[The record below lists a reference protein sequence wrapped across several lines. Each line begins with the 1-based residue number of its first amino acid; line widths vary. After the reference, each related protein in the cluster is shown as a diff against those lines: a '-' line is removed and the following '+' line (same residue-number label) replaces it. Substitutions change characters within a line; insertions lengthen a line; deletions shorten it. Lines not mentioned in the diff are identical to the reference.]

1 MSHTAWIAHQQREN
15 LDRLTFSGRGSD
27 TNPSY
32 ACLRANLLEQT
43 IFKDAY
49 KELNYQETL
58 YSDFVRSIRSRPQ
71 FLSYCLA
78 AGDKLNLPE
87 VVDIMSILFGGIYG
101 SCLMADDEQL
111 VLRLLHHLMRSQLT
125 SASNPRKLLR
135 QKNCAFTRLYKLFS
149 EELFSAKL
157 FLTSALYEPI
167 LSLLSDDEIF
177 LDIDPSKTAIRFAPS
192 ERLRKFGKEGTPEYD
207 EKLKRH
213 RVFIVEKLVK
223 LTKNFIR
230 GIKENLHCFPP
241 SLARLL
247 RAMYSLLMS
256 SGKAETKEVHAVCVD
271 AIFTLFICPAL
282 VDPNPVG
289 IIDTP
294 ISYIARSNLM
304 QVAQIL
310 QVLAMGKLEDATTES
325 NPAHDLYS
333 KFEREVVSSLLEA
346 MLESAKDLAAADVN
360 KHPVNHDG
368 NKLNT
373 CEDLADLLMV
383 NDPVFVEELGD
394 STNNRS
400 HALENPSS
408 RPHGSSNPDQ
418 GDLEGNQF
426 GFGQEFSRLSV
437 LMTHQQLETLINFF
451 RSLYRVLSTRVE
463 IDDLPKD
470 VGNDIDMTE
479 LESLISMLPESLP
492 ASKSLSKTNSPTKS
506 LRTSNSNSDL
516 NVVSGGKGKNA
527 ASTLKSEDK
536 LVALAQAKKQ
546 QLTSKLSTVIK
557 QAGNVSSITAGSR
570 INSANISPS
579 ISSSSLSA
587 EGTIGNNGNLSGQD
601 KYRDNLKE
609 NGLDL
614 DVNNDNKLSSNK
626 PHNEPET
633 VLVIPLNDS
642 NEGSAKPPGF
652 LSEEHVLER
661 SRVQCNLKNRTLVTT
676 NGPNTVSGSG
686 GRVVRMNLPGHD
698 LNLPEGRGSSNPI
711 EVTNTVHVG
720 GGRMSNPGDG
730 TPSSV
735 GEKRTRFS
743 LTHDDGS
750 IGNTSDN
757 LEAISEAAS
766 NHSVASSLED
776 EVDRDNVDPDDPLQI
791 IDNLSDMVSANVS
804 GRGTPNVS
812 GRDTPSSQVTE
823 GDEIVGG
830 VGAGG
835 GSEVGE
841 ATSTAGAESGVG
853 VGSGSETEGMS
864 VVIDDRPNAIV
875 GNVSSADDDTQD
887 DGTIRRVSLGGAA
900 PLRGS
905 STSRGGARDRG
916 GKNRSSLPKGK
927 NGEPDLEEKF
937 GRFEIKP
944 QGSRTTILGPTSVG
958 SVGGCVGSEHG
969 DETVSMISDTWSTD
983 VLASDTESYYNVASN
998 SNGNIGGVEELL
1010 LHRRPGAVEIG
1021 DHGTLTTNSS
1031 RINSA
1036 GVISNSNIRQTGI
1049 ATSTSQASS
1058 LSASI
1063 QATSGAFA
1071 NLLDIAETASEAWSI
1086 DVLAS
1091 DTESLRLGEL
1101 DNEDSMS
1108 VARSDDTR
1116 FTDDTTR
1123 SDPDQILDIVGNM
1136 SGNFTVAGTRRRDD
1150 NKFFK
1155 GASSQPGPSICL
1167 PTSNVGENN
1176 LLRPSRAAAVEQWAR
1191 QSSAGNR
1198 LASNMSSRRGSDN
1211 SAGSTRNN
1219 DTTGSILK
1227 KSGSLMASGGSSAGS
1242 SREHPSSTDA
1252 EDVVSDLIDH
1262 SPAGQQ
1268 MNSADPVNISESNIP
1283 SELSSGVVTVT
1294 RTINQASSS
1303 GETNIDSKAVKV
1315 HPAQGEENHKFLSNA
1330 SSNTN
1335 LTDMNQSGRSAS
1347 NDSNGNEYSLLK
1359 NEQHNEGELGTDS
1372 SKISG
1377 LSIENS
1383 SPNVNVEMEAGKH
1396 DEASTEARVNV
1407 PTMATGAIP
1416 KSISFDTAQ
1425 NHSAINTKTGR
1436 DKSFF
1441 PKSWKLPKIGRNRGG
1456 HGGSGKFKPDDMRG
1470 SSRGGNEGA
1479 HNKDLRSE
1487 NLSYA
1492 QNTSDNHR
1500 ENRFQ
1505 RLPSDEA
1512 SSASDGTGQIN
1523 METSD
1528 DILEKYRTKG
1538 RSQPSSNNLELSN
1551 SNEIILGEQRGNDNR
1566 LSVDNSDSVFHDR
1579 LNAGNNYS
1587 LSMEDDE
1594 DIESASTAARRIRSV
1609 EDTYAF
1615 QDAKRKLR
1623 LMLAE
1628 VIHYPYSNNYG
1639 C

>member
-15 LDRLTFSGRGSD
+15 LDRLTFSGRGTD

-49 KELNYQETL
+49 KEMNYQETL
-58 YSDFVRSIRSRPQ
+58 YSDFVRNIRSRPQ

-78 AGDKLNLPE
+78 AGDKLNLPG

-101 SCLMADDEQL
+101 SCLMPDDEQL

-192 ERLRKFGKEGTPEYD
+192 ERLRKFGKEGTPEC
-207 EKLKRH
+207 EQKLKAH
-213 RVFIVEKLVK
+213 RIFIVEKLVK
-223 LTKNFIR
+223 LTNNFIR
-230 GIKENLHCFPP
+230 GIRENLHCFPP

-360 KHPVNHDG
+360 KHPISRDT
-368 NKLNT
+368 NT
-373 CEDLADLLMV
+373 NGLSDLLMV
-383 NDPVFVEELGD
+383 NDPVFVEDADDSGKILGHD
-394 STNNRS
+394 HETR
-400 HALENPSS
+400 AQSS
-408 RPHGSSNPDQ
+408 SIPD
-418 GDLEGNQF
+418 LNVIEGNQS
-426 GFGQEFSRLSV
+426 GYSNQFSRLSV
-437 LMTHQQLETLINFF
+437 LMTHQQLDTLINFF
-451 RSLYRVLSTRVE
+451 RSLHKVLSNNVE
-463 IDDLPKD
+463 ANNLPKD
-470 VGNDIDMTE
+470 VGDGIDMTE
-479 LESLISMLPESLP
+479 LESLISMLPESIP
-492 ASKSLSKTNSPTKS
+492 GGKSISKTNSPTKS
-506 LRTSNSNSDL
+506 IKTSNSSSDI
-516 NVVSGGKGKNA
+516 K
-527 ASTLKSEDK
+527 TLDT
-536 LVALAQAKKQ
+536 LVGHAQAKKQ
-546 QLTSKLSTVIK
+546 QLTNKLSTVIK
-557 QAGNVSSITAGSR
+557 QAGNVSSIAGASR
-570 INSANISPS
+570 SNSNNISPS
-579 ISSSSLSA
+579 VSSSSLSG
-587 EGTIGNNGNLSGQD
+587 EGVIGNGPD
-601 KYRDNLKE
+601 KKVNHLETKNKENCRE

-614 DVNNDNKLSSNK
+614 DVNNDSKDLSWK
-626 PHNEPET
+626 PNNEPET

-642 NEGSAKPPGF
+642 NEGNSKPPGF

-661 SRVQCNLKNRTLVTT
+661 SRNQRTSANRTTLRSSIQT
-676 NGPNTVSGSG
+676 PVSGNG

-698 LNLPEGRGSSNPI
+698 LNLHEARNSSNPI
-711 EVTNTVHVG
+711 EVSGTMHVSS
-720 GGRMSNPGDG
+720 GRMSNPGDG

-791 IDNLSDMVSANVS
+791 IDSLSDMVSANVS

-823 GDEIVGG
+823 GDELVGG
-830 VGAGG
+830 VGGGG

-841 ATSTAGAESGVG
+841 VASATGAESGVG

-864 VVIDDRPNAIV
+864 VVIDDRPNAQI
-875 GNVSSADDDTQD
+875 GNVSSADEETQD
-887 DGTIRRVSLGGAA
+887 GGTIRRVSIGGAA

-905 STSRGGARDRG
+905 GSSRGGARDRG
-916 GKNRSSLPKGK
+916 GKSRSSLPKGK

-958 SVGGCVGSEHG
+958 SIGGCVGSEHG

-998 SNGNIGGVEELL
+998 NSGNVDELL
-1010 LHRRPGAVEIG
+1010 LHRRPGAVEIS
-1021 DHGTLTTNSS
+1021 DQLSTSSS

-1036 GVISNSNIRQTGI
+1036 GGNLNPTIRQIG
-1049 ATSTSQASS
+1049 ANTSSTQASS
-1058 LSASI
+1058 LSGNLHAP
-1063 QATSGAFA
+1063 SGPSFA
-1071 NLLDIAETASEAWSI
+1071 NLLDIAETASEAWSM

-1123 SDPDQILDIVGNM
+1123 SDPDQIIDIAANM
-1136 SGNFTVAGTRRRDD
+1136 SGSVRRRDD
-1150 NKFFK
+1150 VTSGNKLVK
-1155 GASSQPGPSICL
+1155 GTFTQPGPSICL
-1167 PTSNVGENN
+1167 PTSNMSDNN

-1198 LASNMSSRRGSDN
+1198 LASNMNSRRGSDN
-1211 SAGSTRNN
+1211 SAGSIRNN
-1219 DTTGSILK
+1219 DTIAIGSGNILK
-1227 KSGSLMASGGSSAGS
+1227 KAGSMITSGGSSAGS
-1242 SREHPSSTDA
+1242 SRDHPSSTEAD
-1252 EDVVSDLIDH
+1252 DIVSDLIDH
-1262 SPAGQQ
+1262 PSSDQNL
-1268 MNSADPVNISESNIP
+1268 NSTGAVNVSECNVP
-1283 SELSSGVVTVT
+1283 SELSPGVVKVTSTQNQKYSMEETNRELKSASVQSAQQETIHTVVSIT
-1294 RTINQASSS
+1294 DDLAAIHLSGHSTSNNSTNQELSPSRNEHQKEIQMESEASSKVS
-1303 GETNIDSKAVKV
+1303 GSPIV
-1315 HPAQGEENHKFLSNA
+1315 
-1330 SSNTN
+1330 
-1335 LTDMNQSGRSAS
+1335 
-1347 NDSNGNEYSLLK
+1347 
-1359 NEQHNEGELGTDS
+1359 
-1372 SKISG
+1372 
-1377 LSIENS
+1377 NS
-1383 SPNVNVEMEAGKH
+1383 SPNINSSSEVCNKNN
-1396 DEASTEARVNV
+1396 DSSTVGRMNV

-1425 NHSAINTKTGR
+1425 NHSSINTKSGR

-1441 PKSWKLPKIGRNRGG
+1441 PKSWKLPKIGRSRGG
-1456 HGGSGKFKPDDMRG
+1456 HGGNGKFKSEDLRG
-1470 SSRGGNEGA
+1470 SSRGGNE
-1479 HNKDLRSE
+1479 RSLYNDMKSDNASCSNNSGE
-1487 NLSYA
+1487 NLR
-1492 QNTSDNHR
+1492 DNI
-1500 ENRFQ
+1500 FQ

-1512 SSASDGTGQIN
+1512 SSASDGTGQVNI
-1523 METSD
+1523 ESSD

-1538 RSQPSSNNLELSN
+1538 RSQQTSNNFELSN
-1551 SNEIILGEQRGNDNR
+1551 SNEVILGDQTRNENR
-1566 LSVDNSDSVFHDR
+1566 LSVDNCDSVFQDR
-1579 LNAGNNYS
+1579 VGNGVNES

-1594 DIESASTAARRIRSV
+1594 DIESASTAARRIRSI

-1628 VIHYPYSNNYG
+1628 VN
-1639 C
+1639 